1 VSWLHAD
8 AVLIWFGV
16 LLALAMALRLT
27 DAPAPAR
34 RAATIV
40 LGVGLVQ
47 GLIGYV
53 QYATGLPVV
62 AVALHMLGAC
72 LLLVAV
78 TRLLL
83 TLRTRAPLA
92 LR

>member
-1 VSWLHAD
+1 
-8 AVLIWFGV
+8 V

-27 DAPAPAR
+27 DAPAR
-34 RAATIV
+34 QRAGLATIV

-62 AVALHMLGAC
+62 AVALHMLRG
-72 LLLVAV
+72 LLAPGG
-78 TRLLL
+78 RHPAAAHAAHP
-83 TLRTRAPLA
+83 RARAPSH
-92 LR
+92 